1 MTARITTED
10 AIRASGGRALIGY
23 LPVGFPDLATS
34 IEAAVAIADAGCTA
48 IELGVPYSDPGMD
61 GPVIQA
67 ATQIQEMTLVF
78 VPKMVAVF
86 AGMVIFG
93 AFMLDAI
100 ARFTFMIF
108 DLISRSGG
116 V

>member
-1 MTARITTED
+1 MDPDFVVSLLQETLYTTLSL
-10 AIRASGGRALIGY
+10 AGPLLVVSMA
-23 LPVGFPDLATS
+23 VGLFVS
-34 IEAAVAIADAGCTA
+34 
-48 IELGVPYSDPGMD
+48 
-61 GPVIQA
+61 VIQA

>member
-1 MTARITTED
+1 MDPDFVVSLLQEPLYTTLSL
-10 AIRASGGRALIGY
+10 AGPLLLVSMV
-23 LPVGFPDLATS
+23 VGLAVS
-34 IEAAVAIADAGCTA
+34 V
-48 IELGVPYSDPGMD
+48 V
-61 GPVIQA
+61 QA

-86 AGMVIFG
+86 AAMVIFG

-108 DLISRSGG
+108 DLISQAGG
-116 V
+116 